1 MVSNVTRQPPELN
14 YRAILA
20 AAVQRLEKLGM
31 RDAAAALAESRITS
45 IRTFNEWTTAEVYI
59 SSPVDSY
66 DALTEDRLYQHDVD
80 INDFGNEYPVFGTS
94 RLSRVFSQV
103 LPERMKCRDVEVK
116 IGPVS
121 PDWLEEFRRTQAL
134 NELASVLARN
144 DHRGPAA
151 VDDEPVGVPG
161 DPLEVPSTGSAG
173 MQPGADNE
181 RGSDRL
187 GYPTLQEIE
196 SKRRELAESGR
207 PHGYDALGG
216 KSMGAPFPGQRSTIR
231 RRYQDA
237 GLPPPGSWIT
247 GVCDKA
253 PRHPHPASS

>member
-1 MVSNVTRQPPELN
+1 VTRQPPDLDHE
-14 YRAILA
+14 AILA
-20 AAVQRLEKLGM
+20 AAVQRLEKLRM
-31 RDAAAALAESRITS
+31 REAAVALAESRITS

-66 DALTEDRLYQHDVD
+66 DALTDDGLYQHDVEFD
-80 INDFGNEYPVFGTS
+80 DFGNEYPVFGTS
-94 RLSRVFSQV
+94 RLSKVFSQV
-103 LPERMKCRDVEVK
+103 LPERMTCRDVEVK

-121 PDWLEEFRRTQAL
+121 PDWLEEFRKAQAL

-144 DHRGPAA
+144 DHRVSVAA
-151 VDDEPVGVPG
+151 VDEPVAGPG
-161 DPLEVPSTGSAG
+161 DPLELPSTVSAG
-173 MQPGADNE
+173 VQPGADNE
-181 RGSDRL
+181 RESDRL

-196 SKRRELAESGR
+196 SKRRELAEAGR

-216 KSMGAPFPGQRSTIR
+216 KSTSAPFPGQRSTIR

-237 GLPPPGSWIT
+237 GLPPPGSWIP

-253 PRHPHPASS
+253 PRHPHPAST